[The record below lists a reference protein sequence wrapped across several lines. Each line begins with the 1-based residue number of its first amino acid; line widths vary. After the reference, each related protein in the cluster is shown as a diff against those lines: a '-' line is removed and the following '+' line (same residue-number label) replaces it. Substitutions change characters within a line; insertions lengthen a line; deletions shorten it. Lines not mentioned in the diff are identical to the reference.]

1 MLEKNLKLIIQ
12 ELRVLDYNSYLC
24 TTFCEKK
31 DFHKIS
37 AILLLQ
43 AELKKISDITDEDM
57 VGMIRLAWWKENLQD
72 IFLNNKSKNH
82 HLLDVILSFKN
93 EIDLELLLQAF
104 EGFEKDF
111 SEEKKFQN
119 KAQLENYIFKTQE
132 VFLLIILKILNFS
145 DENLVKK
152 IAKNLA
158 LISFNFELLKKIKN
172 EDEKIVRFFYPEFFE
187 ELNIEIKSWKKN
199 SDEGNL
205 LLVVKHLVSQI
216 NLAAEEIKKIE
227 KLLPKNLKNLI
238 VKKDLVQ
245 ILLQDLRRN
254 NYDIFAS
261 KISAKSFFVK
271 IKFLIKI
278 MSRSA

>member
-1 MLEKNLKLIIQ
+1 VLEKNLKLIIQ

-93 EIDLELLLQAF
+93 EIDFELFWQVF

-119 KAQLENYIFKTQE
+119 KVQLENYIFKTQE
-132 VFLLIILKILNFS
+132 VFLLIILKILNF
-145 DENLVKK
+145 
-152 IAKNLA
+152 
-158 LISFNFELLKKIKN
+158 FC
-172 EDEKIVRFFYPEFFE
+172 
-187 ELNIEIKSWKKN
+187 
-199 SDEGNL
+199 
-205 LLVVKHLVSQI
+205 
-216 NLAAEEIKKIE
+216 
-227 KLLPKNLKNLI
+227 KL
-238 VKKDLVQ
+238 
-245 ILLQDLRRN
+245 
-254 NYDIFAS
+254 
-261 KISAKSFFVK
+261 
-271 IKFLIKI
+271 
-278 MSRSA
+278 